1 MTSND
6 APTKLKMFWRG
17 YLTGTNRGT
26 ILLRLKQNGG
36 KVCAKAV
43 VLDHQFGPAVVW
55 LNGTLSGAKLE
66 LRFAD
71 FRSEA
76 GIRPLDGTVILNI
89 NEESGIAEGTW
100 QTDIGTSGV
109 CRLHASSLNLL
120 CWGLRLVAARLRQ
133 LIFKWAATIY
143 LLFVLAIAIAN
154 LSGIAQLSW
163 PVLVLLLLPAPFL
176 FASDLARLIA
186 VLRGVGVRKL
196 GLLELDQNPPPSEIV
211 EMLRQQTQETVTFFL
226 CDNFFVLRTKL
237 LLILLAQQRSVDR
250 AEFNALATGLGVPN
264 DNIETTWNAILSSRC
279 AKLEGS
285 NVIMATDLG
294 LRYTNHLVQHSPTS
308 LPSQ

>member
-1 MTSND
+1 MTSNNS
-6 APTKLKMFWRG
+6 PTKLRKYWRG

-26 ILLRLKQNGG
+26 VLLRLKQNGE

-71 FRSEA
+71 YRSEA
-76 GIRPLDGTVILNI
+76 PIRPLDGTVILNI

-109 CRLHASSLNLL
+109 CRLHSSSLNQS
-120 CWGLRLVAARLRQ
+120 CWGLRLAAARLRQ
-133 LIFKWAATIY
+133 FIFKWAATIY

-154 LSGIAQLSW
+154 LRGIVQLSW

-196 GLLELDQNPPPSEIV
+196 GPLELDQNPPPSEIV
-211 EMLRQQTQETVTFFL
+211 AMLRQHTQDAVAFFVF
-226 CDNFFVLRTKL
+226 DNVFVLRTKL
-237 LLILLAQQRSVDR
+237 LLILLTQRHSINR
-250 AEFNALATGLGVPN
+250 TEYNALATGLGVPI
-264 DNIETTWNAILSSRC
+264 DNIEMTLDAILSSRC
-279 AKLEGS
+279 ARLEGC
-285 NVIMATDLG
+285 NVVADDLG
-294 LRYTNHLVQHSPTS
+294 LRYANHLLQRSPPA